1 MNSSAKTIETITVAF
16 MKVVARA
23 LAAGRL
29 RAIAHGL
36 EHIPRAGPALIV
48 GRHYHHLFD
57 GLALFASVPR
67 PFNVLVSLD
76 WVKAPVTR
84 WVMIHL
90 TSFARWP
97 VVLRSEGLAR
107 TGGHGQQTLFSPT
120 DVMGYRRR
128 ALWNSVQL
136 LIERRLLVIFA
147 EGYPN
152 IDPTYTPKRDLA
164 EFLPF
169 KAGFVTIARAAEKRL
184 GEPLPI
190 LPMGLRY
197 KANGVYL
204 AEIQFGKPVYR
215 RDFGSAQE
223 LVKYIEI
230 EVKQLSQ

>member
-1 MNSSAKTIETITVAF
+1 MISPAKTIETITVAF

-29 RAIAHGL
+29 RTIAHGL
-36 EHIPRAGPALIV
+36 EHIPRARPALIV

-76 WVKAPVTR
+76 WLKGPVTR
-84 WVMIHL
+84 WVMTQL

-97 VVLRSEGLAR
+97 VVLRSEGLTR
-107 TGGHGQQTLFSPT
+107 TGRRGRHTLFSAA

-128 ALWNSVQL
+128 ALRNSVQL
-136 LIERRLLVIFA
+136 LIERRLLVIFP

-184 GEPLPI
+184 REPLPI
-190 LPMGLRY
+190 VPMGLRY
-197 KANGVYL
+197 RANGVYL
-204 AEIQFGKPVYR
+204 AEVQFGKPVYR
-215 RDFGSAQE
+215 RDFRSAEE
-223 LVKYIEI
+223 LVKDIEI
-230 EVKQLSQ
+230 KVKQLSQ